1 MRYLI
6 ISDMHGNW
14 DALAAVLDHA
24 AGEELD
30 AVLNLGDLVGYGA
43 SPNEVVEALVGMPLP
58 SHTVR
63 GNHDKVASGIDDGMG
78 FNPTAL
84 TAAQWTAEQ
93 LTPANL
99 ELVRDLPQ
107 GPKQVDEGLVI
118 CHGSPFDE
126 DYYLL
131 SVFDAED
138 IFTNWNT
145 AVTFFGHTH
154 VPAAFACREGGGIE
168 IEVLY
173 GDEVKLELEVDYGVR
188 YLINPG
194 SVGQPRDRDPRAA
207 YMIYDSEDQV
217 VLLRRVEYP
226 VSKAQ
231 ERIID
236 AGLPRLL
243 ADRLA
248 LGY

>member
-14 DALAAVLDHA
+14 DALAAVLDQV
-24 AGEELD
+24 AGEEFD

-43 SPNEVVEALVGMPLP
+43 SPNEVVEALAELSLP

-63 GNHDKVASGIDDGMG
+63 GNHDKVAGGIDDGLG

-84 TAAQWTAEQ
+84 TAARWTAEE

-99 ELVRDLPQ
+99 ERVRALPQ
-107 GPKQVDEGLVI
+107 GPKQVEEGVVI

-131 SVFDAED
+131 SVFDAEE
-138 IFTNWNT
+138 IFSTWEVP
-145 AVTFFGHTH
+145 VTFFGHTH

-173 GDEVKLELEVDYGVR
+173 GDEVELRLDVDYGVR

-207 YMIYDSEDQV
+207 YMIYDSDNQLV
-217 VLLRRVEYP
+217 RLRRIEYP
-226 VSKAQ
+226 VEAAQ
-231 ERIID
+231 ERILE

-248 LGY
+248 MGY

>member
-1 MRYLI
+1 
-6 ISDMHGNW
+6 
-14 DALAAVLDHA
+14 
-24 AGEELD
+24 
-30 AVLNLGDLVGYGA
+30 
-43 SPNEVVEALVGMPLP
+43 
-58 SHTVR
+58 
-63 GNHDKVASGIDDGMG
+63 
-78 FNPTAL
+78 
-84 TAAQWTAEQ
+84 
-93 LTPANL
+93 
-99 ELVRDLPQ
+99 
-107 GPKQVDEGLVI
+107 VDEGLVI

-131 SVFDAED
+131 SVFDAEE
-138 IFTNWNT
+138 IFSTWRT

-154 VPAAFACREGGGIE
+154 VPAAFACRESGGIE

-173 GDEVKLELEVDYGVR
+173 GDEVKLELETDYGVR

-226 VSKAQ
+226 VAKAQ
-231 ERIID
+231 ERILE